1 VTATA
6 GGLPDVPHLL
16 FLDGRVYVKPP
27 PQIPCSK
34 ASSFLKERSKKL
46 YAPSPSTMPAM
57 AWILALLQDIKV
69 FWFFSSEKNML
80 PKPNLDAIRP
90 RP

>member
-1 VTATA
+1 
-6 GGLPDVPHLL
+6 
-16 FLDGRVYVKPP
+16 
-27 PQIPCSK
+27 
-34 ASSFLKERSKKL
+34 
-46 YAPSPSTMPAM
+46 MPAM
-57 AWILALLQDIKV
+57 AWILALLQDMKV